1 MEEYNDVSIYVD
13 SKQSKDSEQTDSSS
27 KKKEEKSA
35 IEKMAN
41 DPTFWTMIQPSC
53 GE

>member
-1 MEEYNDVSIYVD
+1 MEENATPIYVD
-13 SKQSKDSEQTDSSS
+13 SRQSKNSEQTDSSS
-27 KKKEEKSA
+27 KKKEVKSA

-41 DPTFWTMIQPSC
+41 DPTFWAMIQPSC